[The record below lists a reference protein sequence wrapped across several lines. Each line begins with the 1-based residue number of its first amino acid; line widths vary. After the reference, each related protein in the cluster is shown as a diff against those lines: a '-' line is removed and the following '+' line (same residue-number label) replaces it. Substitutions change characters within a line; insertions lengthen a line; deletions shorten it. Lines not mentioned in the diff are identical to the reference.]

1 MIKKIKKIY
10 RYWKE
15 LEKNIEDL
23 NPFKHMLQRE
33 NFMYRKFLVWL
44 LKVVSRFEN
53 KLWKHLYVC
62 NKIKRK

>member
-1 MIKKIKKIY
+1 MIKKIKEIY

-23 NPFKHMLQRE
+23 NPFKHMLQKGK
-33 NFMYRKFLVWL
+33 FMYRKFLVWL

-62 NKIKRK
+62 NKINE

>member
-23 NPFKHMLQRE
+23 NPFKHML
-33 NFMYRKFLVWL
+33 
-44 LKVVSRFEN
+44 
-53 KLWKHLYVC
+53 
-62 NKIKRK
+62 